1 MDDLIE
7 QARSTAR
14 NAYQLETSYRKYQ
27 PGEPLKDDLH
37 HPGDDTGRIMWQGY
51 EARGAA
57 GAVDVLEAYIAEFER
72 LRIRDGLPVLDPNDL
87 AVTLGWAASV
97 RANAQ
102 QIAEMRAEFCRRQNI
117 ADPAP
122 QEPK

>member
-7 QARSTAR
+7 QAYISAR
-14 NAYQLETSYRKYQ
+14 NAFQLEATMRHYH
-27 PGEPLKDDLH
+27 PDEPPNDALH
-37 HPGDDTGRIMWQGY
+37 HPGDPTGRLMWNGY
-51 EARGAA
+51 QARGAA
-57 GAVDVLEAYIAEFER
+57 GAVDVLEAYLAEYQR
-72 LRIRDGLPVLDPNDL
+72 LRRRYGLPTLDPNDL

-97 RANAQ
+97 KANTQ

>member
-14 NAYQLETSYRKYQ
+14 YAYQLETSCRKYQ

-97 RANAQ
+97 KANTQ